1 MKIRVFAAAAIATG
15 LASGAV
21 LPPGAGI
28 AATMQCAPYQVI
40 STPYLTGTTYTAD
53 RAGIVTGIANND
65 IAALDNFGCTI
76 VGVGGE
82 TLIGRLVG
90 ANMNSTAD
98 QSIPMLIAANQSYTP
113 TAVVVRNCSVSL
125 TTAAGSFYSA
135 AAKGG
140 TTLAGSGAT
149 QAFSGCT
156 ATGLTGQTIAATA
169 AGGNVVL
176 PASTPPI
183 LSLTTAQGA
192 AATADVYVYG
202 RLGQ

>member
-1 MKIRVFAAAAIATG
+1 MKIRFFALAALFAAITACGTAH
-15 LASGAV
+15 
-21 LPPGAGI
+21 
-28 AATMQCAPYQVI
+28 AATMQCAPWQVI
-40 STPYLTGTTYTAD
+40 STPYPSGATYTAD
-53 RAGIVTGIANND
+53 RAGIVTGVASND
-65 IAALDNFGCTI
+65 IDALDNFGCI
-76 VGVGGE
+76 VVGVGGE

-135 AAKGG
+135 ASKGG

-149 QAFSGCT
+149 QAFTGCT
-156 ATGLTGQTIAATA
+156 ATGLTGQTIAATP

-192 AATADVYVYG
+192 AATADIYVYG